1 MWFYVKRVLVPY
13 QQADAVRYNRPRG
26 NLSDLYP
33 RWLGARELLL
43 NGRDPYS
50 PQITREIQQGYYGRE
65 LDPARPHDPKDQQ
78 GFAYPVYVAF
88 LLAPTLH
95 LDFASLRQAFTWV
108 LGVLLLITLV
118 LWAKALRWHLSG
130 GGLAIFLLLLIG
142 SFPAAQGIKLQQLTI
157 FVSALIAAAAASLA
171 AGWLPLAGLM
181 LALSTIK
188 PQLVVPLL
196 IFLLIWVIG
205 DWGKRWPLL
214 ASFVVGMACLV
225 GGGEW
230 VLHGWILK
238 FVAALADY
246 RRYTGGVSILETLLT
261 PLPGLMVTAILLLL
275 VAFLA
280 WRWRREP
287 AGSAAFSLTLASVLA
302 VTIVVIPTFAPYN
315 QVLLLPGLMLLV
327 RDWRS
332 VTRLGKL
339 TRLLYLLAALLVV
352 WPWLASL
359 YLTATSF
366 WQAPAVVQRGWT
378 LPLYTSLMIPFAIMA
393 LLGVYAAKRQAGR
406 RLA

>member
-1 MWFYVKRVLVPY
+1 
-13 QQADAVRYNRPRG
+13 
-26 NLSDLYP
+26 
-33 RWLGARELLL
+33 
-43 NGRDPYS
+43 
-50 PQITREIQQGYYGRE
+50 
-65 LDPARPHDPKDQQ
+65 
-78 GFAYPVYVAF
+78 
-88 LLAPTLH
+88 
-95 LDFASLRQAFTWV
+95 
-108 LGVLLLITLV
+108 
-118 LWAKALRWHLSG
+118 
-130 GGLAIFLLLLIG
+130 
-142 SFPAAQGIKLQQLTI
+142 
-157 FVSALIAAAAASLA
+157 
-171 AGWLPLAGLM
+171 
-181 LALSTIK
+181 
-188 PQLVVPLL
+188 
-196 IFLLIWVIG
+196 
-205 DWGKRWPLL
+205 
-214 ASFVVGMACLV
+214 
-225 GGGEW
+225 
-230 VLHGWILK
+230 
-238 FVAALADY
+238 
-246 RRYTGGVSILETLLT
+246 
-261 PLPGLMVTAILLLL
+261 MVTAILLLL

>member
-1 MWFYVKRVLVPY
+1 VL
-13 QQADAVRYNRPRG
+13 
-26 NLSDLYP
+26 
-33 RWLGARELLL
+33 
-43 NGRDPYS
+43 
-50 PQITREIQQGYYGRE
+50 
-65 LDPARPHDPKDQQ
+65 
-78 GFAYPVYVAF
+78 
-88 LLAPTLH
+88 
-95 LDFASLRQAFTWV
+95 
-108 LGVLLLITLV
+108 
-118 LWAKALRWHLSG
+118 
-130 GGLAIFLLLLIG
+130 
-142 SFPAAQGIKLQQLTI
+142 
-157 FVSALIAAAAASLA
+157 
-171 AGWLPLAGLM
+171 
-181 LALSTIK
+181 
-188 PQLVVPLL
+188 PLL

-205 DWGKRWPLL
+205 GWGKRWPLL

-315 QVLLLPGLMLLV
+315 QVLLLPGLMLLI